1 MLAFETGGE
10 TQSASVRPGLSLGC
24 MPGVRR
30 AEDLVGPV
38 GPGSGLL
45 LSSLLSPGE
54 IVSRRAGCGP

>member
-10 TQSASVRPGLSLGC
+10 TQSASVRPG
-24 MPGVRR
+24 VRR
-30 AEDLVGPV
+30 AEDLVDLA

-54 IVSRRAGCGP
+54 TASRRAGCGP